1 MSIWENRRKLLMSGA
16 IGRVAVRRLMGINVE
31 DEAEV
36 IIPAAEAPG
45 KRENMPTKPLQA
57 CLRHSTPETQL
68 FPAVNGWANLWHAY
82 GALHF

>member
-36 IIPAAEAPG
+36 ISPAAEAPG
-45 KRENMPTKPLQA
+45 KRENMPTKPLQGRA
-57 CLRHSTPETQL
+57 YGTQL
-68 FPAVNGWANLWHAY
+68 RKHNCSQP
-82 GALHF
+82 